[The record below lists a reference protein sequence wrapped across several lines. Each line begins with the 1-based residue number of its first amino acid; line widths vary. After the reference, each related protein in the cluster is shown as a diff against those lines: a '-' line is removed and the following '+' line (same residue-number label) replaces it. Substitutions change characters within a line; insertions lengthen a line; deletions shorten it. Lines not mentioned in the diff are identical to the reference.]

1 MAGDWIKMRS
11 NLWDDPR
18 IARLCD
24 LTESTEA
31 TCIGALYWLWAS
43 ADQHS
48 EDGIMHGLTI
58 RSIDRKV
65 NLLGFGDALI
75 AVGWLADHPEGV
87 RIVRFEE
94 HNGKS
99 AKRRCSEAV
108 RKMSA
113 RDADKLRTEVGQH
126 EDGQRTESSNH
137 AHLEKEK
144 EKEKES
150 KPRSRGATATRLPAD
165 WQPDEKCVAFCKAE
179 RPDLIPERVA
189 DKFRDHWSAVSGEK
203 GRRTDWTATWRN
215 WVRDERANHKAAI
228 KPEEENLTATQ
239 RLMRSM
245 L

>member
-31 TCIGALYWLWAS
+31 ACIGALYWLWAS

-65 NLLGFGDALI
+65 DLLGFGDALV

-113 RDADKLRTEVGQH
+113 RDADKLRTETGQH
-126 EDGQRTESSNH
+126 EEVQRTESSNH

-144 EKEKES
+144 EKEKEIER
-150 KPRSRGATATRLPAD
+150 KPKSRDATATRLPAD
-165 WQPDEKCVAFCKAE
+165 WKPDEVEIAFCKSK
-179 RPDLIPERVA
+179 RPDLNPECVA
-189 DKFRDHWSAVSGEK
+189 DRFRDYWLAQPGIN
-203 GRRTDWTATWRN
+203 GRKTDWTATWRN
-215 WVRDERANHKAAI
+215 WVRSERVNQQESHNPQNSNAYLFKGNVV
-228 KPEEENLTATQ
+228 
-239 RLMRSM
+239 
-245 L
+245 

>member
-31 TCIGALYWLWAS
+31 ACIGALYWLWAS

-65 NLLGFGDALI
+65 DLLGFGDALV

-113 RDADKLRTEVGQH
+113 RDADKLRTETGQH
-126 EDGQRTESSNH
+126 EDGRRTESSND

-150 KPRSRGATATRLPAD
+150 KPKSRGATASRLPAD
-165 WQPDEKCVAFCKAE
+165 WKPDEVAIAFCKAE
-179 RPDLIPERVA
+179 RPDLKPECVA
-189 DKFRDHWSAVSGEK
+189 DRFRDYWLAQPGVK
-203 GRRTDWTATWRN
+203 GRKTDWSATWRN
-215 WVRDERANHKAAI
+215 WVRAEMVTPQAAKNQNGYVQPDWMKGAI
-228 KPEEENLTATQ
+228 
-239 RLMRSM
+239 
-245 L
+245 

>member
-31 TCIGALYWLWAS
+31 ACIGALYWLWAS

-65 NLLGFGDALI
+65 DLLGFGDALV

-113 RDADKLRTEVGQH
+113 RDADKLRTEAGQH
-126 EDGQRTESSNH
+126 EEVQRTESSNH

-144 EKEKES
+144 EKEKEIER
-150 KPRSRGATATRLPAD
+150 KPKSRDATATRLPAD
-165 WQPDEKCVAFCKAE
+165 WKPDGAEIAFCKSK
-179 RPDLIPERVA
+179 RPDLNPECVA
-189 DKFRDHWSAVSGEK
+189 DRFRDYWLAQPGIN
-203 GRRTDWTATWRN
+203 GRKTDWTATWRN
-215 WVRDERANHKAAI
+215 WVRSERVNQQESHNPQNSNAYLFKGNVV
-228 KPEEENLTATQ
+228 
-239 RLMRSM
+239 
-245 L
+245 

>member
-1 MAGDWIKMRS
+1 MMAGDWIKMRS

-24 LTESTEA
+24 MTESTEA

-65 NLLGFGDALI
+65 DLIGFGDALI

-113 RDADKLRTEVGQH
+113 RDADKLRTEAGQH

-150 KPRSRGATATRLPAD
+150 KPKSRDAIATRLPAD
-165 WQPDEKCVAFCKAE
+165 WQPDEVAIAFCKAE
-179 RPDLIPERVA
+179 RPDLQPECVSDR
-189 DKFRDHWSAVSGEK
+189 FRDYWLAQPGVK
-203 GRRTDWTATWRN
+203 GRKTDWNATWRN
-215 WVRDERANHKAAI
+215 WVRAERVTPQAAKNQTGYVQPDWMKGAI
-228 KPEEENLTATQ
+228 
-239 RLMRSM
+239 
-245 L
+245 